1 MTISTREE
9 AKFLIENLPPI
20 IYFAEQDK
28 NFTLTFRHL
37 ALEIFLAIKTSYE
50 STHES
55 LPPIFRKLHNRH
67 VVGSIISIKNI
78 KLRSPSSSSVL
89 ALVIDPESPH
99 STALHEAINNC
110 QYPISIAG
118 GSFPV
123 QLTEWPTNSPA
134 RTSTLSKAAESNAAV
149 LTQRFKFIRDVH
161 PGIKPL
167 NNPDIHRQLVQVI
180 PNCIGIFFHLPNG
193 RSDPQAIVITTW
205 TIEGAFLSNKDVDK
219 EFSHF
224 LNPDSSQQTTKNT
237 HPPTSTIVQ
246 LPPDPHTADSYRK
259 VSTSALHNRVTV
271 KKLYYSIPNPMGG
284 IFKAGVYY
292 GNWQVDGFNMLIK
305 NVSFPEHKM
314 FPTLSQALSHFIGYH
329 KHIRNLSDIEYM
341 NNNCPLE
348 TSNIKTPCP
357 KIRKMLDRCRGT
369 INRMEFIFANPNQMS
384 SSVYASRLA
393 ASTRMHQ
400 AGLHPTD
407 SYDFMDVTTQFSTP
421 NRGTTPLTNPTIN
434 NNNNPPP
441 QRPQRNPQASSQ
453 STQHSLPVTTAAI
466 PPHDDDEDMSVLSER
481 TEHIS
486 LSDMV
491 QKHAGKR
498 LRSST
503 THSISTSPIFLFFEV
518 SIALTNESIMQS
530 LTSIATS
537 NNIEISCFRRFLCL
551 GTTRNAH
558 AKVVHLDI
566 ATPESASLLARHIP
580 LTFGETSYPQVETSF
595 PYEPT
600 KIDPTINIGDNDN
613 IPLYCPLTDC
623 PNHNFGN
630 TIFNNFDELAQHV
643 QSLHNNVFCYL
654 PPTTLNRLNW
664 FKCDCD
670 AEMLYFGK
678 INLNFHRN
686 SSSCP
691 LANPSDS
698 PPTNQPTA
706 NTTQP
711 TTDPTT
717 QTPAVN
723 DPNATTLPTTTPN
736 LNEHVI
742 IDPRNAYNAA
752 PAASILH
759 ASTVATPIPTSP
771 QLATQPP
778 TPATHTP
785 TTTIPPTPTQA
796 TTHIDATTLRN
807 LRSLCPSNR
816 LDQLNSLISSNSTIA
831 ELNAALI
838 EWMTSANDM
847 TGLNDN
853 HP

>member
-1 MTISTREE
+1 
-9 AKFLIENLPPI
+9 
-20 IYFAEQDK
+20 
-28 NFTLTFRHL
+28 
-37 ALEIFLAIKTSYE
+37 
-50 STHES
+50 
-55 LPPIFRKLHNRH
+55 
-67 VVGSIISIKNI
+67 
-78 KLRSPSSSSVL
+78 
-89 ALVIDPESPH
+89 
-99 STALHEAINNC
+99 
-110 QYPISIAG
+110 
-118 GSFPV
+118 
-123 QLTEWPTNSPA
+123 
-134 RTSTLSKAAESNAAV
+134 
-149 LTQRFKFIRDVH
+149 
-161 PGIKPL
+161 
-167 NNPDIHRQLVQVI
+167 
-180 PNCIGIFFHLPNG
+180 
-193 RSDPQAIVITTW
+193 
-205 TIEGAFLSNKDVDK
+205 
-219 EFSHF
+219 
-224 LNPDSSQQTTKNT
+224 
-237 HPPTSTIVQ
+237 
-246 LPPDPHTADSYRK
+246 
-259 VSTSALHNRVTV
+259 
-271 KKLYYSIPNPMGG
+271 
-284 IFKAGVYY
+284 
-292 GNWQVDGFNMLIK
+292 
-305 NVSFPEHKM
+305 
-314 FPTLSQALSHFIGYH
+314 
-329 KHIRNLSDIEYM
+329 
-341 NNNCPLE
+341 
-348 TSNIKTPCP
+348 
-357 KIRKMLDRCRGT
+357 
-369 INRMEFIFANPNQMS
+369 
-384 SSVYASRLA
+384 
-393 ASTRMHQ
+393 
-400 AGLHPTD
+400 
-407 SYDFMDVTTQFSTP
+407 
-421 NRGTTPLTNPTIN
+421 
-434 NNNNPPP
+434 
-441 QRPQRNPQASSQ
+441 
-453 STQHSLPVTTAAI
+453 
-466 PPHDDDEDMSVLSER
+466 
-481 TEHIS
+481 
-486 LSDMV
+486 
-491 QKHAGKR
+491 
-498 LRSST
+498 
-503 THSISTSPIFLFFEV
+503 
-518 SIALTNESIMQS
+518 MQS

-580 LTFGETSYPQVETSF
+580 LTFGENSYPQVETSF

-706 NTTQP
+706 NTPQP

-723 DPNATTLPTTTPN
+723 DPNAITLPTTTPN

-847 TGLNDN
+847 TGLNDD